1 VREKLYLLILFLA
14 VGALF
19 SGCSSDDDPVGGGGE
34 AEAELTALIR
44 AEYGGELIPLPDSP
58 PSPPDNDPANA
69 GFSERL
75 DLGKQLFYDPILS
88 GNDDVSCAHCHHPG
102 FAWGDG
108 RALSIGVGGVGLG
121 MDRTRTLPPGE
132 PTLEEWE
139 FMTPRN
145 SPTVLD
151 TGYFLPDPDGE
162 PWEGRMFWDG
172 RTFSLEKQA
181 RAPLRSRDEMKH
193 DAYGGPDAVTEV
205 CTALKAIP
213 EYLESFKAAFPE
225 DLQFWLDAG
234 FTEDAVINGG
244 TYARAVGAYE
254 RELFTA
260 DSPFDR
266 FARGEDAALTF
277 SQKRG
282 LVAFFEAGCD
292 ACHNGAMF
300 SDFEFYALGVA
311 QGGPGRPPV
320 HEHGDGNDYGRFEN
334 SGDDADRYAFR
345 TPTLRNV
352 SITAPYFHT
361 GGEGAGSDYQTL
373 RQVVEFSNRG
383 GNDLGLL
390 PEYLDGP
397 AVPLGL
403 TDQEIDDIVAF
414 LESLTGTRI
423 GSNRINV
430 EVPLSVPSGLD
441 PPAVLEPVLTN

>member
-1 VREKLYLLILFLA
+1 MRSERQVLIVVLVVGVLFA
-14 VGALF
+14 
-19 SGCSSDDDPVGGGGE
+19 GCSSEDDPAGGGGLFE
-34 AEAELTALIR
+34 AVLTGLIR
-44 AEYGGELIPLPDSP
+44 AEYGSDLIPLPGAP
-58 PSPPDNDPANA
+58 EYPDNNDPADA
-69 GFSERL
+69 GFAARL
-75 DLGKQLFYDPILS
+75 VLGKQLFYDPILS
-88 GNDDVSCAHCHHPG
+88 GDDDVSCAHCHHPG

-121 MDRTRTLPPGE
+121 MDRIRTLPPGE
-132 PTLEEWE
+132 DSLEEWE

-151 TGYFLPDPDGE
+151 TGFFLPDPGGE

-172 RTFSLEKQA
+172 REFSLEKQA

-193 DAYGGPDAVTEV
+193 DAYGGPAAVTEV
-205 CTALKAIP
+205 CTALMSIP
-213 EYLESFKAAFPE
+213 EYLEGFKAAFPDE
-225 DLQFWLDAG
+225 LAYWLEKG
-234 FTEDAVINGG
+234 FGEEAVVNGG
-244 TYARAVGAYE
+244 TYGRAVGAYE
-254 RELFTA
+254 RELYTA

-266 FARGEDAALTF
+266 FARGDDSALTL

-292 ACHNGAMF
+292 ACHHGAMF
-300 SDFEFYALGVA
+300 SDFEFYALGVT
-311 QGGPGRPPV
+311 QGGPGRPPI
-320 HEHGDGNDYGRFEN
+320 HEHGDGNDYGRFE
-334 SGDDADRYAFR
+334 STGDPADRYAFR

-361 GGEGAGSDYQTL
+361 GGEGAGGDYQTL
-373 RQVVEFSNRG
+373 RQTVEFSNRG
-383 GNDLGLL
+383 GNDLGLQ
-390 PEYLDGP
+390 PEELDGP

-414 LESLTGTRI
+414 MESLTGTRI

-441 PPAVLEPVLTN
+441 PPAVLEPVLRN